1 MARWRWNP
9 LAGLVLLVLLGT
21 SCVGAQSPRATV
33 GDAAPSQPTGPKRVT
48 AAIMSEPQLLSW
60 KLSAGDN
67 LRAGL
72 DTVEPLIIVG
82 LTANDNVGQLRP
94 ILAEDVPTI
103 ENGRW
108 RLFPDGRMETTWRIR
123 NGAVWH
129 DGTPVTAEDFA
140 FTATVVQD
148 ASLAALRDARYRFIE
163 SVETPDPRTV
173 TVRWRQP
180 FVEADAMFG
189 GDLALPLPS
198 HLLAASYA
206 ENKATFL
213 DLPYWSDEFV
223 GTGPFKVKSF
233 VRGTHVVLEANDQYV
248 LGRPKIDTIEVRL
261 ILDSNALVANVL
273 AGVVELTLGR
283 SISVEQGLD
292 IQNRWREGKIEVAPV
307 NFLRLFP
314 QFIDPVPPIQA
325 NLQFR
330 RALLHGIDRQ
340 EMVDTLM
347 YGVSPIAHSFMDPG
361 QPAYKDIEDRYV
373 VRYDYDLRRAAQMIE
388 GLGYTKDASGMYQAP
403 ASEGGGPLTIETLV
417 SASQE
422 INVKSMFA
430 VADYWQR
437 LGVNV
442 KREIEPTQLSGTERR
457 VSMATRPG
465 FFLTRQGGDVAN
477 FPRLFSSEVPLPE
490 NNHVGNNASRYMN
503 RDLDGLLERYYVTIP
518 IPERR
523 ELIGQIIH
531 HISDQLVMLPLFYGA
546 EPIVVGNRLANVG
559 TRTSSATQAWNAQEW
574 DIR

>member
-1 MARWRWNP
+1 MRRRVW
-9 LAGLVLLVLLGT
+9 LIGLLVMLLGT
-21 SCVGAQSPRATV
+21 SCVGAQGSRMV
-33 GDAAPSQPTGPKRVT
+33 SGDAGGGTTSQPTGPKRVT

-72 DTVEPLIIVG
+72 DTVEPLIIMG
-82 LTANDNVGQLRP
+82 LSANDNQGQLRP
-94 ILAEDVPTI
+94 ILAEEVPTI
-103 ENGRW
+103 ESGRW
-108 RLFPDGRMETTWRIR
+108 RVFPDGRMDTTWRIR
-123 NGAVWH
+123 TGAVWH
-129 DGTPVTAEDFA
+129 DGAPITAEDFA

-173 TVRWRQP
+173 IVHWRQP

-189 GDLALPLPS
+189 SDLALPIPS
-198 HLLAASYA
+198 HLLAAPYA

-273 AGVVELTLGR
+273 SGVVELTLGR

-292 IQNRWREGKIEVAPV
+292 IQNRWQEGKIEVAPV

-314 QFIDPVPPIQA
+314 QFIDPVPSIQG
-325 NLQFR
+325 NVQFR
-330 RALLHGIDRQ
+330 RALLHAIDRQ
-340 EMVDTLM
+340 EMTDTLM
-347 YGVSPIAHSFMDPG
+347 YGVSPVAHSFMDPG
-361 QPAYKDIEDRYV
+361 QTAYKDIEDRYV
-373 VRYDYDLRRAAQMIE
+373 VRYEYDPRKAAQTIE
-388 GLGYTKDASGMYQAP
+388 AFGYAKDAAGMYQSP
-403 ASEGGGPLTIETLV
+403 DGSGPLTLDLLV

-430 VADYWQR
+430 VAEYWQR
-437 LGVNV
+437 LGITTRRTV
-442 KREIEPTQLSGTERR
+442 EPTQMSGSERR
-457 VSMATRPG
+457 IYEATRPG

-477 FPRLFSSEVPLPE
+477 FPRLFSSEAPVPE
-490 NNHVGNNASRYMN
+490 NNYVGSNASRYMN
-503 RDLDGLLERYYVTIP
+503 RDLDTLLDHYYVTIP
-518 IPERR
+518 IPDRR
-523 ELIGQIIH
+523 EVIGQVIH

-546 EPIVVGNRLANVG
+546 EPVVIGKRLANVG
-559 TRTSSATQAWNAQEW
+559 PRSSSATQAWNAQEW
-574 DIR
+574 DVR

>member
-1 MARWRWNP
+1 MSIVRWIGRVW
-9 LAGLVLLVLLGT
+9 LLLMLLST
-21 SCVGAQSPRATV
+21 SCAGAQGQRATT
-33 GDAAPSQPTGPKRVT
+33 GDTGVASQSAGPKRVT

-82 LTANDNVGQLRP
+82 LTAPDNVGQLRP
-94 ILAEDVPTI
+94 ILAEETPTI
-103 ENGRW
+103 ENGKW
-108 RLFPDGRMETTWRIR
+108 RLYPDGRMDTTWRIR
-123 NGAVWH
+123 GGAVWH
-129 DGTPVTAEDFA
+129 DGTPVTAADFA

-148 ASLAALRDARYRFIE
+148 ASLAALRDARYRFID

-173 TVRWRQP
+173 IVHWKQP
-180 FVEADAMFG
+180 FVEADTMFG
-189 GDLALPLPS
+189 SDLALPIPS
-198 HLLAASYA
+198 HVLAASYA
-206 ENKATFL
+206 ESKATFL
-213 DLPYWSDEFV
+213 DLPYWSDEFI

-233 VRGTHVVLEANDQYV
+233 VRGSYVLLEANDQYV
-248 LGRPKIDTIEVRL
+248 LGRPKIDTMEVKL

-273 AGVVELTLGR
+273 SGVVELTLGR
-283 SISVEQGLD
+283 SLSVEQGLD
-292 IQNRWREGKIEVAPV
+292 VQGRWRDGKIEVAPV

-314 QFIDPVPPIQA
+314 QFIDPVPAVQN

-347 YGVSPIAHSFMDPG
+347 YGVSLVAHSFMDPG

-373 VRYDYDLRRAAQMIE
+373 VRYEHDPRKAAQMIE
-388 GLGYTKDASGMYQAP
+388 DFGYTKDAAGVYQSP
-403 ASEGGGPLTIETLV
+403 ASEGGPLTLELLV

-437 LGVNV
+437 VGITV
-442 KREIEPTQLSGTERR
+442 KRNVEPTQMSGTERR
-457 VSMATRPG
+457 VSEATRPG
-465 FFLTRQGGDVAN
+465 FFLTRQGGDTAN
-477 FPRLFSSEVPLPE
+477 FSRLYSSEAPTAE

-503 RDLDGLLERYYVTIP
+503 RDMDALLDRYYVTIP
-518 IPERR
+518 TTERR
-523 ELIGQIIH
+523 EIIGQIIH
-531 HISDQLVMLPLFYGA
+531 QISDQLIMLPLFYGA
-546 EPIVVGNRLANVG
+546 EPVVIGNRLANVG
-559 TRTSSATQAWNAQEW
+559 TRTPSATQAWNAQDW
-574 DIR
+574 DVR